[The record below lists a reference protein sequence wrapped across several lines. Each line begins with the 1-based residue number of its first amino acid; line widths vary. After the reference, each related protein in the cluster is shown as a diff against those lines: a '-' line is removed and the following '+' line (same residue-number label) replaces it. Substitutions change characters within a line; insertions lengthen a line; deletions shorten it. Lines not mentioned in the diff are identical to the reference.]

1 MAEVKNGVLILN
13 QDVTFE
19 EYARNQNIKEII
31 LESTVRSIDGG
42 GFRDCYHLEKI
53 TIHDSFQDM
62 GALAFASSPLHLLN
76 VIMENGEKISMEFSV
91 RITGNDIMSAIHSLK
106 EGELSGN
113 FSQSFYKYVILLALY
128 DHGLKENAEILK
140 KNIFKIACK
149 LIECKSTKCFVDL
162 CKHKELFT
170 KKDVDKLIAY
180 SKNKKGIKKMKE
192 ALSALSLSYG
202 EAEDSDKTIKQTDI
216 KEKFT
221 IEKSRLI
228 GINQS
233 SWNEFILPETIK
245 TIAKGIFEAITIKKL
260 VLPGTLKKIT
270 GQNFKNC
277 KYIKEIVISE
287 GTESIGAQAFMG
299 CTNLIKITL
308 PSTIRMIGQGAFSNC
323 KKLEKVIIPE
333 NVAKIEDKAF
343 YGCTNLIKITLPSTI
358 QMIGQGA
365 FSNCKKLEEV
375 IIPEN
380 VAKIEDKA
388 FYGCTKLKRIT
399 VLSLINTSGQDL
411 ERMREYFSSLFGEC
425 SHLSEIVMA
434 KESADYTIRDNVI
447 YDKNVHEIIFIP
459 YGVKNV
465 HLPLSLKHCDLYQNI
480 DKLSFSLSSDYHI
493 RMRYHGSYAYVKVIE
508 CTAGD
513 KTWTFD
519 LEAQESVLF
528 EAEYENMISGFYCN
542 RQRWLQALTNS
553 VLKFLKNG
561 EACEVSDLGEVHY
574 VDNTGCGGVDY
585 ASLFELRFQLAM
597 FATDVYHKNFIEI
610 SQQLI
615 SYPIKNNCDE
625 EIKEHVQDYFKYH
638 PEYLF
643 SLENFPKLL
652 GIGLTAAI
660 EQGEA
665 KCFEQICAYLNAD
678 NIDEYI
684 RISIDNG
691 FTELTALLINYKNK
705 IGAYKSVEEQF
716 KL

>member
-1 MAEVKNGVLILN
+1 MIGEIKNGVLILN
-13 QDVTFE
+13 RNVTFE

-31 LESTVRSIDGG
+31 LESAVRSIDGG

-53 TIHDSFQDM
+53 TIYDSFQDM

-76 VIMENGEKISMEFSV
+76 VIMKNGEKISIEFID
-91 RITGNDIMSAIHSLK
+91 RITGNDIMNTIRSLK
-106 EGELSGN
+106 EGKLVGN

-128 DHGLKENAEILK
+128 DYGHKENAKILK

-149 LIECKSTKCFVDL
+149 LIDHKLTKCFVDL
-162 CKHKELFT
+162 CKYKELFT

-180 SKNKKGIKKMKE
+180 SENKKVIKKIKE
-192 ALSALSLSYG
+192 ALYTLSLSYR
-202 EAEDSDKTIKQTDI
+202 EANENDE

-221 IEKSRLI
+221 IEKNWLI
-228 GINQS
+228 SIDQR

-245 TIAKGIFEAITIKKL
+245 TIAKGIFESITIKKL
-260 VLPGTLKKIT
+260 VLPSTLKKIT

-287 GTESIGAQAFMG
+287 GTESIAAQAFMG

-308 PSTIRMIGQGAFSNC
+308 PSTIQTIGQAAFSNC
-323 KKLEKVIIPE
+323 SKLKEVIIPE

-343 YGCTNLIKITLPSTI
+343 CGCTNLIKITLPSTI
-358 QMIGQGA
+358 QTIGQAA
-365 FSNCKKLEEV
+365 FSDCSNLEEV
-375 IIPEN
+375 TIPEN

-399 VLSLINTSGQDL
+399 FLSFINTSGQDL

-425 SHLSEIVMA
+425 SHLSKIVMA
-434 KESADYTIRDNVI
+434 KESTDYTIRDNVI
-447 YDKNVHEIIFIP
+447 YDKKVHEIIFIP

-465 HLPLSLKHCDLYQNI
+465 QLPLSLKHCDLYQNI
-480 DKLSFSLSSDYHI
+480 DKLSFSLSSDSHI
-493 RMRYHGSYAYVKVIE
+493 RMNMRCHEYTYVNVIE

-519 LEAQESVLF
+519 LEAQKSVLF
-528 EAEYENMISGFYCN
+528 EEDYEYMKDGLYCN
-542 RQRWLQALTNS
+542 KKCCLNELTNK
-553 VLKFLKNG
+553 VLEFLENG
-561 EACEVSDLGEVHY
+561 NVCDVSDLGEIAYLDNSECGLVH
-574 VDNTGCGGVDY
+574 Y
-585 ASLFELRFQLAM
+585 ASLFELRFQLAT
-597 FATDVYHKNFIEI
+597 FASEIYHKNFLEI
-610 SQQLI
+610 SRQLI
-615 SYPIKNNCDE
+615 SYAIENYYNE
-625 EIKEHVQDYFKYH
+625 ESAQEYVRDYFKYH
-638 PEYLF
+638 PEHLF
-643 SLENFPKLL
+643 SMEKFPKLL
-652 GIGLTAAI
+652 EIGLTAAI

-665 KCFEQICAYLNAD
+665 KYFEQICAYLNAD

-691 FTELTALLINYKNK
+691 FTELTILLIDYKNK
-705 IGAYKSVEEQF
+705 IGAYKSIEEKF